1 MKCPKCG
8 NTISELDEKCPVC
21 GLTFDDYEEE
31 KKLIEENKQST
42 SVNIVKRIVVA
53 LLSINFIFMLFLEN
67 YYVGIASL
75 IVAIVVWTLLTAEEK
90 KINLLQEI
98 SEKLDK

>member
-31 KKLIEENKQST
+31 KKLKEENKQST
-42 SVNIVKRIVVA
+42 SINIVKRIVVA

-67 YYVGIASL
+67 YYIGIGSL
-75 IVAIVVWTLLTAEEK
+75 IVAIVVWTVLTAEEK

>member
-1 MKCPKCG
+1 MRCPKCG

-31 KKLIEENKQST
+31 KKLKEENKQST
-42 SVNIVKRIVVA
+42 SINIIKRIVVA

-67 YYVGIASL
+67 YYIGIGGL
-75 IVAIVVWTLLTAEEK
+75 IVAIVVWTVLTAEEK